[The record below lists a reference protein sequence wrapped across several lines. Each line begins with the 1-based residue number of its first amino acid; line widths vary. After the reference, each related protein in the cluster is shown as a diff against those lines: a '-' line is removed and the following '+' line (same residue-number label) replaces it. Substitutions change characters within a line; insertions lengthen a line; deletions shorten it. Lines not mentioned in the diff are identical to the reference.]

1 MIRSL
6 CRLLNDIYIN
16 RYTHHNKYN
25 NFHRNNNNDE
35 NDVLLVY
42 VYETGQSSVD
52 SNEFSPNIINAIIEL
67 FNLKIEFIYVDIE
80 GGYDE
85 LYEVIS
91 SNIDDK
97 RIVILS
103 NFNSTELKDMV
114 LYIENNFNTQNVF
127 VISTFS
133 SADDPV
139 LNQNYILRL
148 YPRDGINAQLFKLVL
163 ETVDV
168 DNIVFLID
176 ENDVWAHNLANDI
189 ESLFSPNTI
198 IRLPLE
204 HGVELPEGTMAILA
218 LAIDVLPPVFEILPD
233 RTEDIRMVLFGDGS
247 IGSLPENKIQL
258 SLLQRWNTNIIMPKE
273 GKTDQELITDIQ
285 NILNVEETLHSGINS
300 LTIGTQIAAYLEK
313 CVEPE
318 SFEDQYI
325 IIGYRFEKET
335 MDNITDTFY
344 VMGYNE
350 VNSTANVINMIG
362 VSVLDENNQIKF
374 FVTRELQ

>member
-247 IGSLPENKIQL
+247 IGSLPENKLQL

-325 IIGYRFEKET
+325 IIGYKFEKET

>member
-133 SADDPV
+133 SVDDPV

>member
-285 NILNVEETLHSGINS
+285 NILNIEETLHSGINS

>member
-133 SADDPV
+133 SVDDPV

-285 NILNVEETLHSGINS
+285 NILNIEETLHSGINS